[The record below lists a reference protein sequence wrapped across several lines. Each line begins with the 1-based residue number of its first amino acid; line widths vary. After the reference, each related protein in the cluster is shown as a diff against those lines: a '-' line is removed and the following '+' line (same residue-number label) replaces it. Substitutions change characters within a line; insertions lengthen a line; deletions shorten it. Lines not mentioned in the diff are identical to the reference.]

1 MTRRG
6 QSKLCFDQAQELIV
20 GGVNSPVRA
29 FGLVD
34 DDPVFMARGAG
45 SKLYDVDGGEYIDF
59 VNSWGAAMLGHAHSE
74 VLAALTERAAHGLT
88 FGAPTQLETELARVI
103 RRHMPAMEMMRFV
116 SSGTEACM
124 AAIRL
129 ARAYTNKPGIL
140 KFEGHYHGHSDAM
153 LAGAG
158 SGLATGGIA
167 ISAGV
172 TGGAVQ
178 DTYTIPFQ
186 NEEALLKAFAEHG
199 DKLAGVIFEPM
210 VGNCGF
216 IKPQPEF
223 MAILAQLCERHH
235 VLMIMDEVMT
245 GFRVAMGGAQSVYA
259 LRPDITI
266 LGKVIGGGMPLACYG
281 GSKEIM
287 ALVAPL
293 GRMYQAG
300 TLSGHPVA
308 VQCGLTTLQILADPQ
323 HWEHLEQLASQLT
336 EGWRQQAAAYG
347 VPMSTAYQ
355 GGMFGYAFRAEAIA
369 SKADID
375 AIPEQYFR
383 IFFTEM
389 LARGVY
395 LPPSPYEACFL
406 SVAHSSED
414 MDATLAASSEA
425 MAVLAATIKSSAR

>member
-1 MTRRG
+1 MTRRP
-6 QSKLCFDQAQELIV
+6 QSKLCFEQAQELIV

-34 DDPVFMARGAG
+34 DEPVFIARGAG
-45 SKLYDVDGGEYIDF
+45 SKLYDADGGEYIDF
-59 VNSWGAAMLGHAHSE
+59 VNSWGAAILGHAHPE
-74 VLAALTERAAHGLT
+74 VVAALAERAACGLT

-103 RRHMPAMEMMRFV
+103 RRHVPAMEMMRFV

-129 ARAYTNKPGIL
+129 ARAHTGKPGIL

-167 ISAGV
+167 LSAGV
-172 TGGAVQ
+172 TAGAVQ

-186 NEEALLKAFAEHG
+186 HQESLLQVFAEHG

-223 MAILAQLCERHH
+223 IATLVKLCQQHH
-235 VLMIMDEVMT
+235 VLMIADEVMT
-245 GFRVAMGGAQSVYA
+245 GFRVAMGGAQSLYA
-259 LRPDITI
+259 FRPDITV
-266 LGKVIGGGMPLACYG
+266 LGKVVGGGMPLACYG
-281 GSKEIM
+281 GARQIM
-287 ALVAPL
+287 AQVAPL
-293 GRMYQAG
+293 GKMYQAG

-308 VQCGLTTLQILADPQ
+308 VQCGLITLQILAHPQ
-323 HWEHLEQLASQLT
+323 HWDHLEQLARQLT
-336 EGWRQQAAAYG
+336 AGWCEQAAAYG
-347 VPMSTAYQ
+347 VPMSASYQ
-355 GGMFGYAFRAEAIA
+355 GGMFGYAFASAAIA
-369 SKADID
+369 SKADLD
-375 AIPEQYFR
+375 VIPQHYFR
-383 IFFTEM
+383 IFFQEM

-406 SVAHSSED
+406 SVAHSSRDIE
-414 MDATLAASSEA
+414 ATLAASSEA
-425 MAVLAATIKSSAR
+425 LAVLAAMMKS